1 MIKDP
6 VFVLL
11 LLTSKENSINIP
23 INTDST
29 SFKKYVVERQ
39 QNRKVYDA
47 VRQVDTLR
55 KDVDDIK
62 DMLRTLINGM
72 NKNG

>member
-1 MIKDP
+1 MMDHTKLKRNKYNNAI
-6 VFVLL
+6 
-11 LLTSKENSINIP
+11 